1 MKSADFWA
9 SINTIIDDG
18 FTHDGLQKLDRY
30 AEQFIS
36 GELIYQR
43 FSPLEQYGCTKGGE
57 THVIASL
64 LASAKNGTNRAYQG
78 SFPSFKDELE
88 CSAQQAQCIEA
99 WSRAVGCWINNVTD
113 TLTHEMGEH
122 IAQGGEALVFEHGES
137 LIKSIGLDYYL
148 QPLLALDRISL
159 HNAYFPET
167 SLTVLGFGRDEN
179 NEFKIIVKQPFIIGD
194 FLSEKEISQFMQK
207 MGFDLKNPRN
217 WTYATPEIYLSDL
230 HDENVIKSEEGHIFV
245 IDCDIRLNTP
255 DLKTDGTRQPSKKV
269 VFVKTVE

>member
-99 WSRAVGCWINNVTD
+99 WSRAVGCWIDNVTD
-113 TLTHEMGEH
+113 TLTSSNSTRCFGMANSANHLIQRET
-122 IAQGGEALVFEHGES
+122 LSHG
-137 LIKSIGLDYYL
+137 ITT
-148 QPLLALDRISL
+148 P
-159 HNAYFPET
+159 HFT
-167 SLTVLGFGRDEN
+167 HFLGIMR
-179 NEFKIIVKQPFIIGD
+179 
-194 FLSEKEISQFMQK
+194 
-207 MGFDLKNPRN
+207 
-217 WTYATPEIYLSDL
+217 
-230 HDENVIKSEEGHIFV
+230 
-245 IDCDIRLNTP
+245 
-255 DLKTDGTRQPSKKV
+255 
-269 VFVKTVE
+269 